1 MDGSAH
7 LVAGE
12 GGDHPLDLPPVAKAD
27 DIVVVAAPL
36 GAGGGLEAGIVAEPL
51 DQIGGVVKGRTAG
64 DERGL
69 HGPTV
74 NPRPVSRLP
83 TSVVNSTLTMSDGAP
98 KKRVMKK
105 TPLAGGFFLVA
116 PIVIGFAAGLATGDA
131 MRGVI
136 IGTAIGIAFAVA
148 LWLVDRR
155 RA

>member
-1 MDGSAH
+1 
-7 LVAGE
+7 
-12 GGDHPLDLPPVAKAD
+12 
-27 DIVVVAAPL
+27 
-36 GAGGGLEAGIVAEPL
+36 
-51 DQIGGVVKGRTAG
+51 
-64 DERGL
+64 
-69 HGPTV
+69 
-74 NPRPVSRLP
+74 
-83 TSVVNSTLTMSDGAP
+83 MSDGAP
-98 KKRVMKK
+98 KTRVMKK